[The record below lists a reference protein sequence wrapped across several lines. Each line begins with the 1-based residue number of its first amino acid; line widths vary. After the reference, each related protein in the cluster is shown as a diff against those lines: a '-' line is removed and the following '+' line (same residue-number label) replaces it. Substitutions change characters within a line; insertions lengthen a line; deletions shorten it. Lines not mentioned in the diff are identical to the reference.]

1 MFLKRSDVPAK
12 ILKKKTSNGCRNP
25 TSKLLVAAY
34 AQLELLSWQS
44 DSVKISHY
52 FGFGHNTSVLGATSA
67 VMEGFV
73 RPSACDVEHPEW
85 LPPNT
90 FYALGVVFDSDSTIS
105 TYHIRGIVE
114 QTYGIER
121 NRPICITGQAF
132 SCQAHIKTS
141 QVGVYA
147 DHVLGQFHGV
157 VHGSDSRWAFRS
169 RLSLIH
175 GLAVFTS
182 WPADEK

>member
-157 VHGSDSRWAFRS
+157 VHVILA
-169 RLSLIH
+169 
-175 GLAVFTS
+175 GLFDRACH
-182 WPADEK
+182 

>member
-1 MFLKRSDVPAK
+1 MFLKRSNVPAK

-25 TSKLLVAAY
+25 TSKFLVAVY

-52 FGFGHNTSVLGATSA
+52 FGFGHNTSVSGATSA

-90 FYALGVVFDSDSTIS
+90 FYALGVVFDLDSTIS
-105 TYHIRGIVE
+105 TYHHRTIFEVSSNRLTELKEIVR
-114 QTYGIER
+114 YVSLDKR
-121 NRPICITGQAF
+121 
-132 SCQAHIKTS
+132 S
-141 QVGVYA
+141 
-147 DHVLGQFHGV
+147 HVKL
-157 VHGSDSRWAFRS
+157 
-169 RLSLIH
+169 
-175 GLAVFTS
+175 T
-182 WPADEK
+182 